1 MKDGVGRF
9 ASFTLGVANSA
20 AHSASPSNART
31 HARTHGFKVRSDGS
45 HAAVTANTKIQ
56 LCSVVLGQGKCRKE
70 FH

>member
-31 HARTHGFKVRSDGS
+31 HARTASRLGPTDP
-45 HAAVTANTKIQ
+45 TQ
-56 LCSVVLGQGKCRKE
+56 L
-70 FH
+70 